1 MDKNT
6 KENLKKQIKSEVRD
20 TLSEEKTLILVGSQ
34 LKIND
39 EDENTIN
46 DDDNEDSIFR
56 KTRTLS
62 AFR

>member
-20 TLSEEKTLILVGSQ
+20 TLSEEKTLILIGSQ